1 MKFTDYLE
9 SLNQNKLNEAEIKA
23 NKIINTKFISEYEEM
38 SLNDQVKVL
47 FNIYNTLNK
56 FTTDL
61 DVGSYTSFKDHF
73 DKDDQAFFNELNDA
87 FKYLRNKEN
96 IIKALFNN
104 ILKSKK
110 EIQINLANVSENK
123 KIEIYKIL
131 NKFNLKYENVSQN
144 IVSVQGTKLDIASL
158 KRFIKYE
165 DVKNLFKDCL
175 IN

>member
-9 SLNQNKLNEAEIKA
+9 SLTQNKLNEAQSKP

-38 SLNDQVKVL
+38 SLNDQVKAL

-61 DVGSYTSFKDHF
+61 DIGSYTSFKDHF

-96 IIKALFNN
+96 IIKSSFNN
-104 ILKSKK
+104 LLKSRK
-110 EIQINLANVSENK
+110 EIKINLSAVSESK
-123 KIEIYKIL
+123 KAEIYKIL

-144 IVSVQGTKLDIASL
+144 IISVQGTKLDIASL

-165 DVKNLFKDCL
+165 DVKNLFKECS